1 MSSRKGPRPAAMPR
15 RWAAAQALPEFA
27 LILPVLALI
36 FLSIIQLAYIFAAQ
50 VGITNAVREA
60 ARLAAVTTP
69 TTTTGQ
75 ATSNGSGVYVA
86 LTDTTTGFLKRNVFA
101 YSTANLVESGTP
113 ETKVCYESFTD
124 SASKPAVRVKVE
136 AYYRHP
142 LFIPLVGAILDGI
155 DGTAN
160 DGLRVG
166 ASEEMRVENDEL
178 LSSFGGLAL
187 TCTS

>member
-1 MSSRKGPRPAAMPR
+1 MVTGGTAIKR
-15 RWAAAQALPEFA
+15 RRGQALAEFA

-36 FLSIIQLAYIFAAQ
+36 LLSTIQLAFIFGAQ

-69 TTTTGQ
+69 TTTGAQ
-75 ATSNGSGVYVA
+75 ASTNGTGVYA
-86 LTDTTTGFLKRNVFA
+86 SLTNGTTGFLRRNVFA
-101 YSTANLVESGTP
+101 YSTAGLVVTGSP
-113 ETKVCYESFTD
+113 ETRVCYQSFTD
-124 SASKPAVRVKVE
+124 SAGKPAVQVKVE

-142 LFIPLVGAILDGI
+142 LFVPLVGAILDGL
-155 DGTAN
+155 DGTSG

-178 LSSFGGLAL
+178 PSTYAGL
-187 TCTS
+187 TWCTP